1 MTTNSLFYFAKAQEF
16 RAKAGEA
23 KADAAKASYAEL
35 AARRRHR
42 LRSLPQA
49 DADAEALARRIVGM
63 E

>member
-1 MTTNSLFYFAKAQEF
+1 MTTKSHFYLAKAQEF
-16 RAKAGEA
+16 RAKASEA

-35 AARRRHR
+35 AARHR

-49 DADAEALARRIVGM
+49 DADAEALARRMVGI